1 MIFLV
6 GRAVKPQL
14 FSSMRSSHAH
24 FCTRRGSEELIFR
37 GRGLST
43 RSRLRRGRPS
53 CALLAFRGGHLS
65 RLGRPLAT
73 PAPSPLA
80 RPVPS
85 VRVAAGGNQGLVEQP
100 PATPFTKSP
109 RGKATRYRS
118 NGTTLAR
125 LRAALGTHQQGGKRA
140 FVGFRP
146 EQGRPRRM
154 KGARGAGT
162 GGRENPELHECRA
175 RVGLVRQF
183 RSN

>member
-1 MIFLV
+1 MILV

-43 RSRLRRGRPS
+43 RPRFRRGRPS

-85 VRVAAGGNQGLVEQP
+85 VRVAAGGNQGLVQQP
-100 PATPFTKSP
+100 PATPFTK
-109 RGKATRYRS
+109 R
-118 NGTTLAR
+118 
-125 LRAALGTHQQGGKRA
+125 QGYSL
-140 FVGFRP
+140 P
-146 EQGRPRRM
+146 EQRDHPRETS
-154 KGARGAGT
+154 GSPGDAPAR
-162 GGRENPELHECRA
+162 REKSLRGISARA
-175 RVGLVRQF
+175 RETTEDEG
-183 RSN
+183 S